1 MSGRFAPL
9 TADDPGEVGG
19 YVLRARLG
27 VGGMG
32 RVYLAFS
39 PGGRALAV
47 KVVRS
52 EHAEDEEFRRRFEQ
66 EVAAARRVQGMC
78 TVPVVDADPGAAL
91 PWLATA
97 YVPGPSLRQAVSEH
111 GPLPPATVL
120 RLVAGV
126 AEGLAAV
133 HACGIVHRDLT
144 PANVL
149 LAEDG
154 PRVIDFGIAHAAA
167 ATSLTRTGTSVGTP
181 AFMAPEQVRG
191 RPVTPAVDVF
201 ALGHLAVYAAV
212 GRPAFGEGN
221 REAMFFRILGEPPD
235 VDDCPEEIRG
245 IAIRCLAKEPGD
257 RPSLTEVLA
266 HVAEQAH
273 GPSLPGRWLPE
284 PLAAS
289 LDAYHPSA
297 YRPTAVNRP
306 TAIGHATAID
316 HPTAVDRTAT
326 SDRTATTRI
335 RPSHP
340 SRTPPVRN
348 TRRGGSGGAM
358 VAGVAILLA
367 ALVAVVIGPR
377 KVLDAATGFFSEP
390 TSTASPATSTS
401 TEAPTRPQP
410 DTLAAGCAEAIEG
423 ITAFNELPDNAD
435 WTAGVAGVQHLAT
448 ALAAATRAATNPEVR
463 SALETL
469 ATDLTT
475 ALGHGLTGDGEGFL
489 AMSDKIATDGEALVN
504 ACKGIR

>member
-9 TADDPGEVGG
+9 TADDPREVGG

-47 KVVRS
+47 KVVRA

-66 EVAAARRVQGMC
+66 EVAAARRVQGIW
-78 TVPVVDADPGAAL
+78 TVPVVDADPQAAL

-97 YVPGPSLRQAVSEH
+97 YVPGPSLRQAVAEH
-111 GPLPPATVL
+111 GPLPPTAVL

-167 ATSLTRTGTSVGTP
+167 ATSLTGTGASVGTP

-201 ALGHLAVYAAV
+201 ALGNLAVFAAV
-212 GRPAFGEGN
+212 GRSAFGEGN
-221 REAMFFRILGEPPD
+221 HEAVFFRVLGEPPD
-235 VDDCPEEIRG
+235 TEGCPEEIRA
-245 IAIRCLAKEPGD
+245 IAVRCLAKDPAE
-257 RPSLTEVLA
+257 RPSLAEV
-266 HVAEQAH
+266 VAYVNEQTGEPA
-273 GPSLPGRWLPE
+273 LPGQWLPE
-284 PLAAS
+284 PVSAS
-289 LDAYHPSA
+289 LDAFHTSA
-297 YRPTAVNRP
+297 YRTTAADRP
-306 TAIGHATAID
+306 TAISPTTAGST
-316 HPTAVDRTAT
+316 TAVNPALL
-326 SDRTATTRI
+326 TRLDHN
-335 RPSHP
+335 RP
-340 SRTPPVRN
+340 RATPPVRKA
-348 TRRGGSGGAM
+348 RRSGS
-358 VAGVAILLA
+358 VATFLGVAIILA
-367 ALVAVVIGPR
+367 ALVVVAIGPR
-377 KVLDAATGFFSEP
+377 KVLDSATGLFPASTP
-390 TSTASPATSTS
+390 TTTTVV
-401 TEAPTRPQP
+401 PTTVPTP
-410 DTLAAGCAEAIEG
+410 DTLAAGCAEAIES
-423 ITAFNELPDNAD
+423 IAAFKQLPRPESWID
-435 WTAGVAGVQHLAT
+435 GVAGLQHLAT
-448 ALAAATRAATNPEVR
+448 ALASAGSVVTNSEVRAAV
-463 SALETL
+463 ETM

-475 ALGHGLTGDGEGFL
+475 AMGHGLTGDPDQFL
-489 AMSDKIATDGEALVN
+489 VMLDKIATDGDALVN